1 MREQKVLPWLGACFQ
16 GMVGGMLRASQPA
29 VAIKLIAG
37 YARVDWAEWLFYCF
51 KDTVSSGIGRR
62 VLTTSLRSCRPN
74 P

>member
-29 VAIKLIAG
+29 GAIKLIAA
-37 YARVDWAEWLFYCF
+37 YARVDCAGGLFDCY
-51 KDTVSSGIGRR
+51 KDNVSSGTGRR
-62 VLTTSLRSCRPN
+62 VFTTSLRSCRLN